1 MSQNTPNR
9 LITNRD
15 IHILTTNIQPF
26 FQEDI
31 KIINEY
37 RELVDYF
44 NKLLKNKYNFD
55 LNVDELP
62 IIKMNDRRLTE
73 RFTPEYIKHEYL
85 RHFIEIRDLTPLQR
99 LNTTTRT
106 NHSIEWFENKKIDE
120 LRMNI
125 LDDMNNKILCINL
138 VLKTYR
144 DFFNQYEGLIQ
155 KYNLLDMNNE
165 QNKNNYYVE
174 FILIFMYHFGRLF
187 NIVHG
192 RNYGIEQDPN
202 VRPDINIRNIRTIV
216 PLFRLYQYYP
226 DLTEFRYHEIVIDK
240 FKKDEITE
248 DDIDLNG
255 IIFKA
260 IENYRYCIQNILL
273 KYFLKENPVSN
284 IRVLVLRSN
293 IQDSNL
299 LYNYRYNFKEYTEI
313 FTKFLNL
320 QIPSSLYLS

>member
-26 FQEDI
+26 FQKDI
-31 KIINEY
+31 KMINEY

-44 NKLLKNKYNFD
+44 NKLLENKYNFD

-62 IIKMNDRRLTE
+62 IIKMNDIRLTE

-99 LNTTTRT
+99 FNTTTQT
-106 NHSIEWFENKKIDE
+106 NQSIEFLEGKKIDE

-174 FILIFMYHFGRLF
+174 FILIFMNYFCRLF
-187 NIVHG
+187 VIIHG
-192 RNYGIEQDPN
+192 RNYGVEQQPN
-202 VRPDINIRNIRTIV
+202 VRPDIDIKNQGTIK
-216 PLFRLYQYYP
+216 PLFELYQYYP
-226 DLTEFRYHEIVIDK
+226 DLSTFGYAKFVIDK
-240 FKKDEITE
+240 FKKVTITE
-248 DDIDLNG
+248 NDINLNY
-255 IIFKA
+255 IIFRA
-260 IENYRYCIQNILL
+260 IENYKYCIQNILIMYL
-273 KYFLKENPVSN
+273 RKQNPVFDIRNISFKSN
-284 IRVLVLRSN
+284 IEEKY
-293 IQDSNL
+293 L

>member
-1 MSQNTPNR
+1 
-9 LITNRD
+9 
-15 IHILTTNIQPF
+15 
-26 FQEDI
+26 
-31 KIINEY
+31 
-37 RELVDYF
+37 
-44 NKLLKNKYNFD
+44 
-55 LNVDELP
+55 
-62 IIKMNDRRLTE
+62 MNDRRLTE

-226 DLTEFRYHEIVIDK
+226 DLTEFRYDEIVIDK
-240 FKKDEITE
+240 FKKDKITE

-293 IQDSNL
+293 IQDRDL
-299 LYNYRYNFKEYTEI
+299 VYNYRYNFKEYTEI